1 MLKADTAHHF
11 LIWEFIIPCLDGRDT
26 IKYHKYDVFFTYS
39 GERGRE
45 NLDNQSDNSFGQR
58 LEKAKSL
65 ASHLM
70 HLHYCEDSAEE
81 VARYLAPQVSWLG
94 AGEGEYLVGHDAAA
108 EMFRHYQGSIPKCEI
123 SGEEYDVVT
132 PVPGIYV
139 VTGRMWITTAPGVKM
154 YLRVHQRVTFVF
166 QETEQGLLCAHIH
179 CSNPYEDMV
188 SGELFPEKIGRQ
200 SYEFVQERL
209 AELEAQTLQQN
220 RQMEVVMSSI
230 AGGLKISRDD
240 SAYSYAFVSKEA
252 AALFGYTVE
261 EFMEVTGGT
270 AVGAV
275 YPPDLEQALAD
286 CEEAF
291 RDGGLSYSTRYRVR
305 CRDGSL
311 KWIIDSGKKAK
322 DSEGC
327 WMVNSLY
334 LDITRAEEDAQR
346 LKVQSQLLASIYD
359 TVPCGILRF
368 VYHNSDD
375 CELVSL
381 NRAALS
387 LLGYQSMEEGLKDWK
402 NGVLGNVLE
411 EDREMLQQTYRLLHK
426 VGDRQDRE
434 YRALWPDGSI
444 HWLDGTTMIV
454 SLTPEG
460 CPVMQRT
467 VVDITSRERLQR
479 QLEQEQEMYRVAMES
494 SSDVM
499 FEYLLDTD
507 TFISYEPKSPQG
519 VVRRELPNYS
529 QLLQDKSFIHPE
541 DAPMVLDNICNGRGE
556 MFEVRVITPDTAPGD
571 YRWHQVNSRLIRHE
585 GHPSRV
591 VGTIRN
597 IHAIKETLSENTERL
612 HMSQSA
618 LQVISGVYVGIF
630 YVNLTEDHYYAVR
643 LPQLS
648 DSLSFSRTGSYSS
661 DFCSRLIPHI
671 GESDRSRILQ
681 LFSRNTLLQDFPK
694 TSYQTEVEFRQSD
707 VSNSNWMRL
716 GIYPVSMEKAEQ
728 KIVIITLRNVSEEK
742 RQELERQA
750 EEKASKQALEAA
762 YEGAR
767 HANQAKTEFLSRM
780 SHDIRTPMNAILGM
794 SEIARRHL
802 DNPDKLDDCLTKI
815 QVSGDHLLRLINQV
829 LDMSKIESGSTCLSE
844 NGFLLSTM
852 LENVREIILPD
863 TQRNN
868 QQFTMH
874 TCLTH
879 DSVCGDETRVQQIL
893 LNLLTNAV
901 KYTGAGGHISLSV
914 EEKPSGHSE
923 VGCFELS
930 VEDDGIGIAPE
941 FLEKMFVPFERAEDP
956 RIRTVPGT
964 GLGLSITQNLVQ
976 MMNGT
981 IRAESGL
988 NQGTRFT
995 ATIFLKLE
1003 EQSSSFVPCEAPHE
1017 ESSAFPPGV
1026 RILLV
1031 EDNEINREIAWELL
1045 SMAGLEVACAVDGRQ
1060 AVELFQENP
1069 PDTYSLILMDIQMP
1083 VLNGYEATREIRS
1096 MAMQRPDAA
1105 RIPIIALTANTFA
1118 DDAYRARQ
1126 AGMNEHV
1133 AKPLEVNS
1141 LLATLH
1147 RWLPCP

>member
-1 MLKADTAHHF
+1 MYNSKRFETVKNMRKNKKISNAVQAAIGVLAVVLAALIVWMMVLVSGIQGTARVVNYAGLVRGKTQRLVKMEIAGQAEDGMMESVESFINGLRFGDDELTLVRLDDKNFQTKMEELASCFESLKQEIYLVREKGFEKTDIIGKSEKFFDICDEATGLAETYSQKRASSLAVLERYITADIVVLMMLIGYEFIKALHYAAMNHALQKKVYMDEATGLPNKNKCEELLSAPEMITMPVGVCSFDLNNLRRINNSMGHEKGDAYIRIFAELVREAVPAHYFVGRAGGDEFIAIMDGADKEEMQRCLQLIRDRVDTYNAANPDFPVSYAVGISVSDENENCTMRDLYILADKNMYINKNHVKREEALAEKKLDRRLLKSMKKYGSNFSDCLYCDARQDAYRVIRASEAFFLAADGSYSGAVEQIAEERVAQEDRKAVRSKLQLTALREALSEKNRVVELQHKIFGANSADYGRLTAIFVDADPDGTLHHF
-11 LIWEFIIPCLDGRDT
+11 LLAFETIDSVQPETDAKQQLTQYYEQLKQSILENDSYVDAMLETADAVYSVNLTDDLVERDFRRERGADIFIEDLKAPCPYGEYCHRHSMLILPETMGSYRLIDT
-26 IKYHKYDVFFTYS
+26 AEKLLERYAS
-39 GERGRE
+39 GEKQVTVE
-45 NLDNQSDNSFGQR
+45 
-58 LEKAKSL
+58 
-65 ASHLM
+65 
-70 HLHYCEDSAEE
+70 YCE
-81 VARYLAPQVSWLG
+81 RVSGSETRWIQKTALMMSSRV
-94 AGEGEYLVGHDAAA
+94 YDA
-108 EMFRHYQGSIPKCEI
+108 K
-123 SGEEYDVVT
+123 SGEEKPMIHSLVLLKN
-132 PVPGIYV
+132 
-139 VTGRMWITTAPGVKM
+139 TTEFHA
-154 YLRVHQRVTFVF
+154 
-166 QETEQGLLCAHIH
+166 QEQKEH
-179 CSNPYEDMV
+179 
-188 SGELFPEKIGRQ
+188 
-200 SYEFVQERL
+200 ERL
-209 AELEAQTLQQN
+209 
-220 RQMEVVMSSI
+220 
-230 AGGLKISRDD
+230 
-240 SAYSYAFVSKEA
+240 
-252 AALFGYTVE
+252 
-261 EFMEVTGGT
+261 
-270 AVGAV
+270 
-275 YPPDLEQALAD
+275 
-286 CEEAF
+286 
-291 RDGGLSYSTRYRVR
+291 
-305 CRDGSL
+305 
-311 KWIIDSGKKAK
+311 
-322 DSEGC
+322 
-327 WMVNSLY
+327 
-334 LDITRAEEDAQR
+334 RAEVDEAT
-346 LKVQSQLLASIYD
+346 LA
-359 TVPCGILRF
+359 
-368 VYHNSDD
+368 N
-375 CELVSL
+375 
-381 NRAALS
+381 
-387 LLGYQSMEEGLKDWK
+387 K
-402 NGVLGNVLE
+402 
-411 EDREMLQQTYRLLHK
+411 
-426 VGDRQDRE
+426 
-434 YRALWPDGSI
+434 
-444 HWLDGTTMIV
+444 
-454 SLTPEG
+454 
-460 CPVMQRT
+460 
-467 VVDITSRERLQR
+467 
-479 QLEQEQEMYRVAMES
+479 
-494 SSDVM
+494 
-499 FEYLLDTD
+499 
-507 TFISYEPKSPQG
+507 
-519 VVRRELPNYS
+519 
-529 QLLQDKSFIHPE
+529 
-541 DAPMVLDNICNGRGE
+541 
-556 MFEVRVITPDTAPGD
+556 
-571 YRWHQVNSRLIRHE
+571 
-585 GHPSRV
+585 
-591 VGTIRN
+591 
-597 IHAIKETLSENTERL
+597 
-612 HMSQSA
+612 
-618 LQVISGVYVGIF
+618 
-630 YVNLTEDHYYAVR
+630 
-643 LPQLS
+643 
-648 DSLSFSRTGSYSS
+648 
-661 DFCSRLIPHI
+661 
-671 GESDRSRILQ
+671 
-681 LFSRNTLLQDFPK
+681 
-694 TSYQTEVEFRQSD
+694 
-707 VSNSNWMRL
+707 
-716 GIYPVSMEKAEQ
+716 
-728 KIVIITLRNVSEEK
+728 
-742 RQELERQA
+742 
-750 EEKASKQALEAA
+750 
-762 YEGAR
+762 
-767 HANQAKTEFLSRM
+767 AKTEFLSRM

-1096 MAMQRPDAA
+1096 MALQRPDAA
-1105 RIPIIALTANTFA
+1105 RIPNIALTANTFA